1 MARSRRSW
9 AWVLSMG
16 LAACGRGAPAVAE
29 SDAPATTAPPVV
41 VAPDPTPAP
50 ATAPV
55 AAPPWV
61 LVREPGVLAAMQA
74 DGLDLGQVGFGRPA
88 ADNAALARDPYYASM
103 IAVLRRD
110 LEAIAGRDRHAG
122 VGLRHLHRLFD
133 ARWLA
138 SDRAWF
144 ELVGVVNRLDRQVFA
159 PDRCGE
165 TRLVYRLAHRAPAGA
180 RSSGAMVTSRL
191 PMTVNVVFWQ
201 PDDGAGCRTRA
212 ASWRQADAGAL
223 RAGPLSREQLTL
235 ANLKSIE
242 IDVQTERWPSTIRPD
257 LAGHAGYVL
266 RVFGRD
272 AAAGRMIPQP
282 LENTPDVARLE
293 RDATARAALLGWLRE
308 PATLDAIDRGV
319 VVAPTEHLATAVTSV
334 TPRGLARLANRPWSS
349 LFDEAELAGLELS
362 GHATIASPAA
372 LLRRLDMLACN
383 GCHQSRSIAGFHLLG
398 DEPADA
404 DRVDALG
411 IGSSPHL
418 EAELDRR
425 SRYVA
430 AIADGTAV
438 EPRRMPADVEG
449 AELPAHGSY
458 GGHCGLGDPGLAW
471 MGCRAPLS
479 CTRIDDAEVGVCLP
493 SSPGAGSPCEIGLVS
508 TRTDARKDRVR
519 APEAVACSDV
529 GVCDDNRVGF
539 PGGMCVTPCEAL
551 GAEEACGAIPQ
562 LVAFNDCLSTGRAFA
577 DCVRTS
583 ARPAGMRACDETRAC
598 RDDYIC
604 ARAGAGES
612 VCLPPYFLYQLRVD
626 GHPP

>member
-1 MARSRRSW
+1 MA
-9 AWVLSMG
+9 MG
-16 LAACGRGAPAVAE
+16 PAGLACGRAAPAAVDSEAPVAVAPPAAVVPPAPIPAAAPAPTGPAPAV
-29 SDAPATTAPPVV
+29 
-41 VAPDPTPAP
+41 
-50 ATAPV
+50 
-55 AAPPWV
+55 
-61 LVREPGVLAAMQA
+61 LVRDPVVLAAMQA
-74 DGLDLGQVGFGRPA
+74 DGLDLGRVGFGRAA
-88 ADNAALARDPYYASM
+88 ADNAALARDPFYASM
-103 IAVLRRD
+103 VAVLRRD
-110 LEAIAGRDRHAG
+110 LEAIARRDRHAG

-144 ELVGVVNRLDRQVFA
+144 ELVGVVNRLDRRVFA
-159 PDRCGE
+159 PAGAGCGE
-165 TRLVYRLAHRAPAGA
+165 TRLVYRLAHRAPAA
-180 RSSGAMVTSRL
+180 RSGGAMVTSRL
-191 PMTVNVVFWQ
+191 PMTMNVVFWQ

-212 ASWRQADAGAL
+212 ASWRTDDPAAL
-223 RAGPLSREQLTL
+223 RHGPLAPEHLAL

-266 RVFGRD
+266 RVFARD
-272 AAAGRMIPQP
+272 DVGGRMVPQP

-293 RDATARAALLGWLRE
+293 RDATARAALLAWLRE

-319 VVAPTEHLATAVTSV
+319 VVTPTEHLATAATSV

-349 LFDEAELAGLELS
+349 LFDAAELDGLALS
-362 GHATIASPAA
+362 GRATIASPAA

-398 DEPADA
+398 DEPVDP

-411 IGSSPHL
+411 IGTSPHL
-418 EAELDRR
+418 EAELERR
-425 SRYVA
+425 TRYVA
-430 AIADGTAV
+430 AIADGTLAQD
-438 EPRRMPADVEG
+438 RRMPADVEG
-449 AELPAHGSY
+449 AEPPSEAGY

-493 SSPGAGSPCEIGLVS
+493 AEPGAGSPCEIGLVT
-508 TRTDARKDRVR
+508 TRVDARKDRVR
-519 APEAVACSDV
+519 TPETVACSDV

-539 PGGMCVTPCEAL
+539 PAGMCVTPCAGL
-551 GAEEACGAIPQ
+551 GADEACGAIPQ
-562 LVAFNDCLSTGRAFA
+562 FVAFNDCLSTGRAFA

-604 ARAGAGES
+604 ARTGAGAN